1 MNFKEKH
8 EEIELLL
15 RDRRYLN
22 EKNRKKTS
30 YLKGVYIFSKYRN
43 AKYRKIGLAGG
54 EGGLW
59 QRLKYYTIC
68 FPHEDE
74 FFIDFIVTTKTRSE
88 PKKLEKLFHDDVRL
102 KSMDNKKASKEYKRI
117 LTDKKVMTEVRD
129 AQDKKITSTIAF
141 NEIVKDILEKNRG
154 VWEYVIAFGV
164 EGAVVRRNTDDL
176 DDIVTAYQA
185 RTNLIPLTAH
195 NIEVFFKERDKG
207 LFVWTKDKDKYRV
220 GDKLKVEGYGFAVIE
235 SLKKDK
241 RGRTN
246 ACIKF
251 PTEDTCIMVYDF
263 YKDIKYSADEK
274 KTGEVDRDDDD
285 DGTLRVGDVVAV
297 LAPEKNRRKD
307 GRSFY
312 LGKIKRILKVKE
324 YLKEILEI
332 QDYHNTKED
341 GSYVLAFHKR
351 KGKGVGEPILDFIEK
366 ENVLMKVKS
375 VRGMRGKLA
384 RDELKQI
391 RECVA
396 GGYSRRTTRSIAN

>member
-1 MNFKEKH
+1 M
-8 EEIELLL
+8 
-15 RDRRYLN
+15 
-22 EKNRKKTS
+22 
-30 YLKGVYIFSKYRN
+30 
-43 AKYRKIGLAGG
+43 
-54 EGGLW
+54 
-59 QRLKYYTIC
+59 
-68 FPHEDE
+68 
-74 FFIDFIVTTKTRSE
+74 
-88 PKKLEKLFHDDVRL
+88 
-102 KSMDNKKASKEYKRI
+102 
-117 LTDKKVMTEVRD
+117 
-129 AQDKKITSTIAF
+129 
-141 NEIVKDILEKNRG
+141 
-154 VWEYVIAFGV
+154 
-164 EGAVVRRNTDDL
+164 
-176 DDIVTAYQA
+176 
-185 RTNLIPLTAH
+185 
-195 NIEVFFKERDKG
+195 
-207 LFVWTKDKDKYRV
+207 
-220 GDKLKVEGYGFAVIE
+220 EGYGFAVIE

-341 GSYVLAFHKR
+341 GSYVLAFRKR
-351 KGKGVGEPILDFIEK
+351 KEKGVGNPVLDYIEK

-391 RECVA
+391 RERVA
-396 GGYSRRTTRSIAN
+396 GGYSRRATRSVANLYI